1 MEVYLMN
8 AHTKLHLAKLQE
20 WSRLFSDQ
28 KASGLCARQWCR
40 DNHIS
45 YHAFNYWKRQL
56 KESVVDE
63 VLPDIVPLSLSL
75 PQVASHPG
83 ASLTI
88 DSAFRAN
95 CTDRAAGSTVNLTVN
110 GLDLQLDSD
119 VPDEFL
125 AKLMKAVRYA

>member
-1 MEVYLMN
+1 MN

-75 PQVASHPG
+75 PQVTLP
-83 ASLTI
+83 
-88 DSAFRAN
+88 R
-95 CTDRAAGSTVNLTVN
+95 
-110 GLDLQLDSD
+110 
-119 VPDEFL
+119 E
-125 AKLMKAVRYA
+125 